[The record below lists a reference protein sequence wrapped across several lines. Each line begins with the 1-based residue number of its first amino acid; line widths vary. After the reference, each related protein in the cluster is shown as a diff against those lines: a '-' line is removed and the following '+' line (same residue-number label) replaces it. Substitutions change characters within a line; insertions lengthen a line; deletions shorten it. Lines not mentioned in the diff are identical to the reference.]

1 MKRVSIRWL
10 RGQTEFMGEV
20 RNDAVRKKKLKKKAV
35 INFRKLKS
43 EEHHA
48 VKWCGKLTIIF
59 LCESELFH
67 KTSFTIMY

>member
-1 MKRVSIRWL
+1 MML
-10 RGQTEFMGEV
+10 LE
-20 RNDAVRKKKLKKKAV
+20 KKLKKKAV

-59 LCESELFH
+59 LCESEIFH